1 MLKATDQPPSSL
13 YGVAVR
19 CEGYPDNDREI
30 RCEATDMK
38 GYAIVHGRKISFEL
52 SKGLAAAHRRNARQA
67 LSAAEAITKVEE
79 RRRVRAIKHASPY
92 VEACR

>member
-1 MLKATDQPPSSL
+1 MAW
-13 YGVAVR
+13 R
-19 CEGYPDNDREI
+19 CDAKVTLTMIAKKDV
-30 RCEATDMK
+30 EATDMK

-52 SKGLAAAHRRNARQA
+52 SKGLAAAHRRNARQS

-92 VEACR
+92 VEARR